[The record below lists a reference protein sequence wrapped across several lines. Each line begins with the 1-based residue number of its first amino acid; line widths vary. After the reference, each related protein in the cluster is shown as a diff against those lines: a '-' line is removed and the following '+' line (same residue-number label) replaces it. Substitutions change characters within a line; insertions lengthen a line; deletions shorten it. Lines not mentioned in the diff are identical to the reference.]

1 MPNIL
6 QMQEILKSVPDQ
18 RLMQEMQQPTG
29 RAPQFLVMTELQR
42 RQKVRDEYQGR
53 VQEEQTTVVEDMV
66 RSAAP
71 QQAPM
76 PSGGMASLAP
86 QPPMQPQAGPA
97 PMGMAQ
103 GRSPIR
109 AEGGGALYMQAG
121 STAAVNFGS

>member
-53 VQEEQTTVVEDMV
+53 VQEEQTTVAEDMV

-71 QQAPM
+71 QQVPM
-76 PSGGMASLAP
+76 PSGVSPTTTHAVPGWPSANGNGTRAFPHKSRRRGCFVY
-86 QPPMQPQAGPA
+86 AG
-97 PMGMAQ
+97 GVN
-103 GRSPIR
+103 
-109 AEGGGALYMQAG
+109 GGC
-121 STAAVNFGS
+121 